1 MSEILLNISL
11 RVWHPTLPH
20 DSISER
26 IGLPERF
33 AHTAGDQRTSPSG
46 SPLDGVYE
54 DTYVSMQMVRK
65 KNVELG
71 DEIESCYSR
80 IERHADFIRN
90 IVDAGGKVEFYV
102 SAFLKDLGGF
112 ELNSLLLKRL
122 ASTGIGIAI
131 ELYPEESE

>member
-20 DSISER
+20 DLISAR

-33 AHTAGDQRTSPSG
+33 AHTAGDPRTSPSG

-65 KNVELG
+65 KAVELG
-71 DEIESCYSR
+71 DEVESCYSR
-80 IERHADFIRN
+80 IERHADFIRS

-122 ASTGIGIAI
+122 ANTGIGFAI
-131 ELYPEESE
+131 ELYPEECE

>member
-11 RVWHPTLPH
+11 RVWHPTLAH

-33 AHTAGDQRTSPSG
+33 AHTAGAARTSPSG
-46 SPLDGVYE
+46 APLDGVYE
-54 DTYVSMQMVRK
+54 DTYVSMPMIRK
-65 KNVELG
+65 KTVELG

-80 IERHADFIRN
+80 IEVHADFIRS
-90 IVDAGGKVEFYV
+90 IVEAGGKVEFYV
-102 SAFLKDLGGF
+102 SAFLKELGGF

-122 ASTGIGIAI
+122 ASAGIGFAI
-131 ELYPEESE
+131 ELYPEERG

>member
-1 MSEILLNISL
+1 MSEMLLNISL

-20 DSISER
+20 DSISGR

-33 AHTAGDQRTSPSG
+33 AHTAGDPRVSPSG

-65 KNVELG
+65 RTAEIG
-71 DEIESCYSR
+71 DEIESCYDR
-80 IERHADFIRN
+80 IEMHADFIRS
-90 IVDAGGKVEFYV
+90 IVNAGGKVEFYV

-122 ASTGIGIAI
+122 ATTGMGFAI
-131 ELYPEESE
+131 ELYPEECE